1 MNESHLADI
10 TRTIQLAVAP
20 VFLLTAIAGIL
31 SVLSLRLGRV
41 VDRARRVE
49 SLALSQV
56 DAARARSV
64 EELKQLSYRARLIH
78 ASFVGTTTAA
88 LLVCLLI
95 AVAFIGYLYT
105 FAAGV
110 PMAVL
115 FVLAL
120 SAIVASLLLLLRE
133 VFVAVA
139 TIRFGLPPEA
149 QEPARNSENETLR

>member
-1 MNESHLADI
+1 M
-10 TRTIQLAVAP
+10 
-20 VFLLTAIAGIL
+20 
-31 SVLSLRLGRV
+31 
-41 VDRARRVE
+41 
-49 SLALSQV
+49 
-56 DAARARSV
+56 
-64 EELKQLSYRARLIH
+64 SYRARLIH

>member
-1 MNESHLADI
+1 MSDSNLQDI

-31 SVLSLRLGRV
+31 NVLSQRLGRI

-49 SLALSQV
+49 TTAIDQAGEARGKSV
-56 DAARARSV
+56 D
-64 EELKQLSYRARLIH
+64 ELKMLSRRARLIH
-78 ASFVGTTTAA
+78 AAFVGTTTAA

-95 AVAFIGYLYT
+95 AVAFIGYLYA
-105 FAAGV
+105 FNVGS

-120 SAIVASLLLLLRE
+120 SAIVISLLCFLRE
-133 VFVAVA
+133 VFLAIA
-139 TIRFGLPPEA
+139 ALQFGLPPDVKEA
-149 QEPARNSENETLR
+149 IAKAS